1 MRLVVRWSRMPPRL
15 RARTAARTWGVTARE
30 TYTNRCVPV
39 SVLVTAVTPSP
50 RTGASLAATCAG
62 SSISVW
68 SAVMSYAST
77 LVASTT
83 PWSSV
88 MAPRSAGSVTL
99 CVRTS
104 AACSA

>member
-1 MRLVVRWSRMPPRL
+1 MPPRL
-15 RARTAARTWGVTARE
+15 RAWTAARTCGVTARE
-30 TYTNRCVPV
+30 TYTNRLVPV
-39 SVLVTAVTPSP
+39 SVLVTAVTPRPS
-50 RTGASLAATCAG
+50 TGASLAATAAG

-88 MAPRSAGSVTL
+88 MAPRSAGRVTL